1 MSKGSSRLRFTGQEV
16 LAILEEEEEEM
27 CEGIEEDRG
36 MEDIYAPG
44 SDVDLGVDSD
54 KEGDAVGVD
63 SDTEGSDAEE
73 ER

>member
-1 MSKGSSRLRFTGQEV
+1 MSEGSSRLRFTGQEV
-16 LAILEEEEEEM
+16 LAILEEEEEM

-44 SDVDLGVDSD
+44 SDVNLGVDSD
-54 KEGDAVGVD
+54 NDGDAVGVD
-63 SDTEGSDAEE
+63 SDTEGNDAEE

>member
-1 MSKGSSRLRFTGQEV
+1 MTEGSSRLRLTGHEV

-27 CEGIEEDRG
+27 SEEIEEGED

-54 KEGDAVGVD
+54 DEGEDVGRC
-63 SDTEGSDAEE
+63 SWHGQ
-73 ER
+73 